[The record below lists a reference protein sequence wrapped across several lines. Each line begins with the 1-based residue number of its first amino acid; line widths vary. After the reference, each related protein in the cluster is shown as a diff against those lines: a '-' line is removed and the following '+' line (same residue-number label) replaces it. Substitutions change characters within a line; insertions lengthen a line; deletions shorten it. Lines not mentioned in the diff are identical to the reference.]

1 MLKRWRNL
9 PRAGVGLLGL
19 ALVLMF
25 TVTADAG
32 SGRDGMRRLGSA
44 PNAVLWGVPAG
55 ANPANSP
62 AVTVLPTVQ
71 EFSIA
76 GSTSMN
82 FLADE
87 TAVCGAIGLSCTSGP
102 GNCQCVQ
109 ATGTVS
115 DGVGPIF
122 QGTAVFTLNI
132 DTDVAVT
139 PSHAYPNGSPAPG
152 ACFFASGILSIGTN
166 ASIINFVTSGAAC
179 NAIGGGVALYSGGFD
194 IGTSTGGFSSAVGG
208 GEIGFGSNFNT
219 GIGIFDLKGAG
230 TNLN

>member
-19 ALVLMF
+19 ALVLML

-32 SGRDGMRRLGSA
+32 SGREGLRRLGSA
-44 PNAVLWGVPAG
+44 PQALWGVPAG
-55 ANPANSP
+55 VDPASSP
-62 AVTVLPTVQ
+62 AVTLLPTVQ

-76 GSTSMN
+76 GSASMN
-82 FLADE
+82 FTADE
-87 TAVCGAIGLSCTSGP
+87 NAVCGALGLSCTSGP
-102 GNCQCVQ
+102 GNCECVQ
-109 ATGTVS
+109 ATGNVT

-122 QGTAVFTLNI
+122 QGTAVFTLNV
-132 DTDVAVT
+132 DTDVAAT
-139 PSHAYPNGSPAPG
+139 PSHAYPNGSPPPG
-152 ACFFASGILSIGTN
+152 ACFFASGVLSISTN
-166 ASIINFVTSGAAC
+166 ASVINFITSGAAC

-194 IGTSTGGFSSAVGG
+194 VGASTGGFSSAAAGG
-208 GEIGFGSNFNT
+208 MIGFGSNFHT